1 MTTKLAF
8 SKDIIKLNNVEQ
20 TALQIAEKLRSDV
33 IQVLK
38 RRGAIIGISGG
49 IDSSVTLALAVQ
61 ALGSDKVIGI
71 MMPENDSSPDSKM
84 LALELAAKFK
94 IKTIEE
100 NLTSALTGFGCY
112 TRRDEAVKSVI
123 PDFNPE
129 KDKFKIEIK
138 QNVSNMK
145 MPPIFY
151 VTVYFANGAVESK
164 MLPTKAYLQI
174 VAASNFKQR
183 SRMTMLY
190 YHAEANHYAVIGT
203 PNKHEVKQG
212 FFVKYGDGGA
222 DVMPI
227 GHLFKTQVYELAR
240 YLGVPD
246 EIIRRTPTTDTY
258 TAEQTQEDFFYQLPF
273 ETMDLIW
280 YGWENGYSPEEI
292 GNVMGYTADEVLNI
306 FTSFERKMRTTEYLR
321 MSPMHYHQTGLNSVL

>member
-33 IQVLK
+33 IHVLK

-151 VTVYFANGAVESK
+151 VTVYFVNGTVESK

-321 MSPMHYHQTGLNSVL
+321 MSPIHYHQTGLNSVL